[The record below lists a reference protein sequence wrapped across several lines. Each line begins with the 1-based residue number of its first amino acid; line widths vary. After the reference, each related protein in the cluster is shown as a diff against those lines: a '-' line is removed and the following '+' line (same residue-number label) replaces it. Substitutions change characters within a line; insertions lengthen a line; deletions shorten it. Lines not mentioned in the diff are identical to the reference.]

1 MCRDEGLE
9 GGFWEIVELNDLI
22 SFAVGKCFCLLVSFF
37 FFYVPVS
44 TAFLWGVKH
53 TFFSLRHPFSDSR
66 LKSYLEIT
74 TLSCRCCIAKSSWP
88 TRMLHP
94 QATVMSSVPSFDR
107 GQVHFYLGFWKGR
120 LDLFF
125 FNLVAESRAP
135 TEGQKAHSS
144 CAQCCRGAWGET
156 PFPVELLKFSLE
168 NISFNRFH
176 TDLQMPILL
185 WKIT

>member
-22 SFAVGKCFCLLVSFF
+22 SFAVGKCFCLLVFCLL
-37 FFYVPVS
+37 FYVPVS
-44 TAFLWGVKH
+44 TAFLLGVKH

-66 LKSYLEIT
+66 LRSYLEIT

-94 QATVMSSVPSFDR
+94 QATVTSSVPSFDR

-125 FNLVAESRAP
+125 LTLWLRAELP
-135 TEGQKAHSS
+135 QKDRKHTAAVLSAVGEPGGRHHFQWS
-144 CAQCCRGAWGET
+144 C
-156 PFPVELLKFSLE
+156 
-168 NISFNRFH
+168 
-176 TDLQMPILL
+176 
-185 WKIT
+185 